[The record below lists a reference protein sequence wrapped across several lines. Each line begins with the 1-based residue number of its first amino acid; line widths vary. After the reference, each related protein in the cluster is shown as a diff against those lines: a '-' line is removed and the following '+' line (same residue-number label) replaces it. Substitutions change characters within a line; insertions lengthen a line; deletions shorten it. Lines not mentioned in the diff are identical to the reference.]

1 MLKRLIFLFG
11 LALVAIVAH
20 AQKLPNVQTN
30 AIFSPANIKID
41 GSASEWGDKYSAYN
55 KNVEFFYTLANDD
68 ENLYLV
74 VHAIKSRIIEKI
86 IEGGVSFTVNSSGKK
101 DDLKKTVVL
110 FPLMPLS
117 FCKGTL
123 VAAGKSLTGKTMTN
137 DHQDLTQSLNQEAHE
152 KSANSM
158 SKANEELIAN
168 MKEIKVSGMD
178 AVIDTI
184 ANVNEKTPY
193 YRTLPLRSHSF
204 KIIPKDNQDNI
215 KAIVQFDDKGELT
228 YELQIPLRYINNLQT
243 KGNTFFYNVTI
254 NGRGEDGRPG
264 NTITFS
270 PPPNQTVLDQDLEEP
285 TDFSGE
291 YTLAKKP

>member
-1 MLKRLIFLFG
+1 
-11 LALVAIVAH
+11 VAH

-55 KNVEFFYTLANDD
+55 KNVEFFYTLANDND
-68 ENLYLV
+68 NVYVV
-74 VHAIKSRIIEKI
+74 VHAIKSRIVEKI
-86 IEGGVSFTVNSSGKK
+86 IEGGISFTVSKSAKK
-101 DDLKKTVVL
+101 DNKEKAVIL
-110 FPLMPLS
+110 FPLIPLPVG
-117 FCKGTL
+117 KGTL
-123 VAAGKSLTGKTMTN
+123 VAAGKSLTGTTMNN
-137 DHQDLTQSLNQEAHE
+137 DHQDLTQLLNAEAKE
-152 KSANSM
+152 KFTNSM
-158 SKANEELIAN
+158 AKANEELIAN

-184 ANVNEKTPY
+184 ANVNQKTPY

-215 KAIVQFDDKGELT
+215 KAMVQFDDKGELT
-228 YELQIPLRYINNLQT
+228 YELQIPLKYINNLQT
-243 KGNTFFYNVTI
+243 KANTFFYNITI

-264 NTITFS
+264 NTIAFS
-270 PPPNQTVLDQDLEEP
+270 RPPNQIILDQDMEEP